1 LSGARSAASAEI
13 TPPGVAVG
21 AANDPPARGARSSA
35 AISLECRDLL
45 VRLTGSAG
53 AVDILRG
60 VDLSIRRGEFVS
72 VLGAS
77 GSGKTTLLRVLGGL
91 APVTGGEVRSDGA
104 VVSGPPPGV
113 VTVFQDY
120 SNSLLPW
127 RTVGKNVALG
137 VEGRLSKAECE
148 QRVDEALAMVNL
160 TASATEYPYRLSGGM
175 QQRVQ
180 IARALAMRPSVLLM
194 DEPFGA
200 LDAMTKAS
208 LQDQLQQVQAAT
220 GTTIVFV
227 THDVEEAVYLSD
239 RVVVLT
245 GRPAAVGLSLDV
257 PLPRP
262 RNQITTKE
270 SPDYLDLRHQVYAA
284 LGHGSPR

>member
-1 LSGARSAASAEI
+1 LSGARSAASADI
-13 TPPGVAVG
+13 TPREAALGVVPDRAT
-21 AANDPPARGARSSA
+21 RGASA
-35 AISLECRDLL
+35 PAPVSLECRDLL

-53 AVDILRG
+53 VVDILRG

-77 GSGKTTLLRVLGGL
+77 GSGKTTLLRALGGL
-91 APVTGGEVRSDGA
+91 APVTAGEVRSDGV
-104 VVSGPPPGV
+104 VVSGPPSGV

-127 RTVGKNVALG
+127 RTVRKNVALG
-137 VEGRLSKAECE
+137 VESKLDKAECE
-148 QRVDEALAMVNL
+148 QRVDEALAMVDL
-160 TASATEYPYRLSGGM
+160 TASAAEYPYRLSGGM

-208 LQDQLQQVQAAT
+208 LQDQLQHVQAAT

-262 RNQITTKE
+262 REQITTKE

-284 LGHGSPR
+284 LGHGTPR